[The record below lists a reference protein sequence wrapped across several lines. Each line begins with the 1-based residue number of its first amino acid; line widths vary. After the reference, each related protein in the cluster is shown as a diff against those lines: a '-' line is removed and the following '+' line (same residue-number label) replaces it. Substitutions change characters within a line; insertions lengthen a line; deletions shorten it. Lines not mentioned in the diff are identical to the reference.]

1 MTGRT
6 TDPFL
11 SPIHRVPAGAKLLA
25 LCGCG
30 TGLMFVDDWR
40 IMAGA
45 LAVALLLHLFA
56 RIPRSRILAQL
67 KPLAWILV
75 PLFLFQGFFESWPF
89 AALVVLRIAALVLL
103 AALVTLTTRSE
114 ALIETIETA
123 LRPLSRFGVDP
134 AKIGLAFSLALRFI
148 YVIGQ
153 HVSEVRDAQRARGLG
168 RNPIALVLPLV
179 IRTLKTANE
188 VADAIDARTIEP
200 ESAVETE
207 ARFAPPKPYSQTY
220 PPCSRTP

>member
-1 MTGRT
+1 MSART
-6 TDPFL
+6 APPST
-11 SPIHRVPAGAKLLA
+11 SPIHRIPAGAKLLA

-45 LAVALLLHLFA
+45 LALTFFLHVFA
-56 RIPRSRILAQL
+56 RIPRSRILSQL
-67 KPLAWILV
+67 KPLAWVLV
-75 PLFLFQGFFESWPF
+75 PLFLFQGYSESWPF
-89 AALVVLRIAALVLL
+89 AALVVLRIAALVLF

-114 ALIETIETA
+114 ALIESIETA
-123 LRPLSRFGVDP
+123 LRPFTRFGVDP
-134 AKIGLAFSLALRFI
+134 TKVGLAFSLALRFI

-153 HVSEVRDAQRARGLG
+153 HVSDVRDAQRARGLG

-188 VADAIDARTIEP
+188 VADAIDARTIGP
-200 ESAVETE
+200 ETAVETE